1 MIVTEPDDI
10 IFLGAG
16 VHSMPLVLGEVDEVD
31 PIPGKMEQDDVLNF
45 VLANHYFLLLRT
57 RFWVPFSQ
65 S

>member
-16 VHSMPLVLGEVDEVD
+16 VHSMPLVLSEVDEVH
-31 PIPGKMEQDDVLNF
+31 PIPGQVEHDHAELC
-45 VLANHYFLLLRT
+45 LLTSSYFLLLRT